1 MRSLKG
7 DTMRK
12 SGALLITAAVSALGL
27 AGCSSDSGLFGNP
40 LTTQSINS
48 AQAAPKANA
57 IDPACYTLSQRI
69 EMLRRDDFTER
80 MEKASVGK
88 SANVSVKRASLAQAA
103 ELDKAN
109 AEYQAKC
116 SAPALRMPQA
126 AAQGAAIGASSQ
138 ASAAAAPA
146 ANSAQVVSAATPA
159 APAQPK
165 AQ

>member
-27 AGCSSDSGLFGNP
+27 AGCSSDSGLFGSP

-48 AQAAPKANA
+48 AQGAPKANA
-57 IDPACYTLSQRI
+57 VDPACYALSQRI
-69 EMLRRDDFTER
+69 ELLRRDGFTER

-88 SANVSVKRASLAQAA
+88 SASVSVKRASLAQAA

-116 SAPALRMPQA
+116 SAPALRIPQA
-126 AAQGAAIGASSQ
+126 AAQGAPAVTTAPN
-138 ASAAAAPA
+138 AATAAPA
-146 ANSAQVVSAATPA
+146 ANAAQVVSAATPA
-159 APAQPK
+159 APVQPK